1 MKSNV
6 IVLFLLVVLVFAGC
20 KGKQIQNNP
29 NDYIEV
35 SVKMANQISPEEEK
49 LTQLLTR
56 YPLPFNNE
64 KGEAN
69 QIAERILQDKKSFL
83 ADLQEVLE
91 KDTWDSLI
99 LADKKHFLSEEYEPS
114 DLVSLILADK
124 KHFLSEDYE
133 PADLVSLT
141 QDLAKAHSYVINRN
155 DLSLRIPV
163 EKALQTMAEAAKAEG
178 ITLVVS
184 STYRTYSYQKMIYE
198 RNVAQMGKEAADRE
212 SAAPGTSQHQL
223 GVAIDFGSIT
233 DEYAETKAG
242 KWLASNASKYGF
254 SLSFPKEYEAV
265 TGYRRECW
273 HYRYVG
279 EKAIAFQEKW
289 FNDIQQYM
297 IEFIYAWRQ

>member
-91 KDTWDSLI
+91 KDTWD
-99 LADKKHFLSEEYEPS
+99 
-114 DLVSLILADK
+114 SLILADK

-265 TGYRRECW
+265 TGYRWECW